1 MKTVTTVSALR
12 AELDGRPG
20 VTIGLVP
27 TMGALHEGHLSLV
40 RASRAENDLT
50 VVSVFVN
57 PLQFGPSEDFTRYPR
72 NLAQDARLLAE
83 AGTDLLFAPT
93 AEEIYPPGHQTLV
106 SVTELERELCG
117 KSRPGHFRGVATV
130 VLSLFHIVTPQ
141 RAYFGTK
148 DAQQAILIARMVR
161 DLHLRLTVRPMPIV
175 RDPDGLA
182 LSSRNAY
189 LSAEERQAALHLPR
203 GLTRA
208 REMVAAGQTSAAPLR
223 QAILAELGGS
233 PLIQVE
239 YCEVVSTA
247 TLTPLATV
255 RPEGT
260 LVACAIR
267 VGATRLI
274 DNFVVGRIG

>member
-20 VTIGLVP
+20 TSIGLVP
-27 TMGALHEGHLSLV
+27 TMGALHEGHMSLV

-83 AGTDLLFAPT
+83 AGADLLFAPT
-93 AEEIYPPGHQTLV
+93 ADEIYPPGHQTLV

-130 VLSLFHIVTPQ
+130 VLSLFHIVSPR

-148 DAQQAILIARMVR
+148 DAQQAILIARMV
-161 DLHLRLTVRPMPIV
+161 
-175 RDPDGLA
+175 
-182 LSSRNAY
+182 
-189 LSAEERQAALHLPR
+189 
-203 GLTRA
+203 
-208 REMVAAGQTSAAPLR
+208 
-223 QAILAELGGS
+223 
-233 PLIQVE
+233 
-239 YCEVVSTA
+239 
-247 TLTPLATV
+247 
-255 RPEGT
+255 
-260 LVACAIR
+260 
-267 VGATRLI
+267 
-274 DNFVVGRIG
+274 

>member
-20 VTIGLVP
+20 ITIGLVP

-83 AGTDLLFAPT
+83 AGADLLFAPT
-93 AEEIYPPGHQTLV
+93 ADEIYPPGHQTLV

-130 VLSLFHIVTPQ
+130 VLSLFHIVSPR

-203 GLTRA
+203 GLARA
-208 REMVAAGQTSAAPLR
+208 REMVAAGQISAAPLR

-233 PLIQVE
+233 PRIQVE

-274 DNFVVGRIG
+274 DNFVVGSIG